1 MNTRIL
7 IPILMCAG
15 LLISCKHAPSSLNVT
30 NPDSPRAAYA
40 QEKLGAVLEA
50 YKGYQVL
57 VGCWKDPEFRQQME
71 ERGLVPADADMD
83 AKEAYFLCVDGA
95 DVVVCG
101 SDESGELYGCLEV
114 CDRLSDKGKLPRK
127 LSFYDRPDMVMRG
140 TCIGVQKTYY
150 LPGRTVYEYPYTEE
164 NFPWFYDKDLW
175 IKYLDMLVANRMN
188 SLYLWNGHPFASL
201 VKLDD
206 YPYAVEVS
214 DEDFRKNQEIFSF
227 LTEEADKRGI
237 WVIQMFYNIIVSKP
251 FAEYHHIPT
260 QNRNVKITPLL
271 SDYTRKSIAAFV
283 EKYPNVGLLVC
294 LGEAMNT
301 VQDDVDWFTQTIIP
315 GVQDGLAALGK
326 EEEPPIVLR
335 AHDTDCKLVM
345 DAALP
350 IYKNLYTMNK
360 YNGESLC
367 TYEPRGPWTETH
379 RSLSA
384 LGSVHIENVHILA
397 NLEPFRYGSPEFIRK
412 SVNAMHEVHGANGL
426 HLYPQASYWDW
437 PYSADKLEDG
447 GRLLEMDRDWIW
459 YKAWARYAWDDSRD
473 PGKEQNY
480 WADNLADY
488 YGCSHAA
495 ARHILEAYNEAGEI
509 SPKLLRKFGITE
521 GNRQTFLLGMFMSQL
536 VNPNRWTVYPA
547 FAASCGPEGEKLEVW
562 AQREFAGEEHV
573 GEYPPLMVAQVR
585 EHARKALAAIDAVSS
600 VKKNQEEF
608 ERLRNDIHCYEAFA
622 ASFTLKIEAAMEV
635 LMYSYDK
642 DLSRLEKAYSLMDE
656 SLVHYRRLVELGDS
670 HYLYA
675 NSMQTA
681 QRRIPASGAN
691 AGNKLWSELLPKYE
705 EELAN
710 FGRNLETLKDAAAA
724 PASLPNKT
732 FVPAN
737 VRLIS
742 PAKLQWVPVKEG
754 ERPFL
759 DNPGAIVEFAP
770 ELADMS
776 LMVTNTLVQRDQH
789 TVFEFQTD
797 APVEL
802 WVGYYRPISPSNRYL
817 DPPKLETDASANDFG
832 QADIRIANAIHIAN
846 SPAVDLHSFS
856 FGPGRHRVDLGK
868 GMCLVFGFANPDP
881 DFKTRDAGL
890 KQTGG
895 VDWLFY

>member
-1 MNTRIL
+1 MKTKLL
-7 IPILMCAG
+7 IPILASLC
-15 LLISCKHAPSSLNVT
+15 LQISCTHSPSTATLS

-40 QEKLGAVLEA
+40 LEKLNAVLSEHD
-50 YKGYQVL
+50 GYQVT
-57 VGCWKDPEFRQQME
+57 VGCWKDPEFRAQVQD
-71 ERGLVPADADMD
+71 LVPADADME
-83 AKEAYFLCVDGA
+83 AKEAYFLHVDGSE
-95 DVVVCG
+95 VTVCG
-101 SDESGELYGCLEV
+101 TDESGELYGCLEV
-114 CDRLSDKGKLPRK
+114 CDRLNEQGKLPRK
-127 LSFYDRPDMVMRG
+127 LSQFDHPEMVMRG

-175 IKYLDMLVANRMN
+175 VKYLDMMVENRMN

-201 VKLDD
+201 VKLPD

-214 DEDFRKNQEIFSF
+214 EEDFRKNEEMFGF
-227 LTEEADKRGI
+227 LTEEANKRGI

-301 VQDDVDWFTQTIIP
+301 VEDDVVWFTETIIP
-315 GVQDGLAALGK
+315 GVQDGLKALGK

-335 AHDTDCKLVM
+335 AHDTNCKMVM

-384 LGSVHIENVHILA
+384 LGSIHIENVHILA
-397 NLEPFRYGSPEFIRK
+397 NLEPFRYGAPGFIRK
-412 SVNAMHEVHGANGL
+412 SVLAMHEVHGANGL

-459 YKAWARYAWDDSRD
+459 YRAWGRYAWEAGRD
-473 PGKEQNY
+473 PKAEDGY
-480 WADNLADY
+480 WSQTLADF
-488 YGCSHAA
+488 YGCSAA
-495 ARHILEAYNEAGEI
+495 DSRRILEAYEESGEI

-521 GNRQTFLLGMFMSQL
+521 GNRETFLLGMFMSQL
-536 VNPNRWTVYPA
+536 VNPTRWTVYPD
-547 FAASCGPEGEKLEVW
+547 FANSCGPLGEKLEVW
-562 AQREFAGEEHV
+562 AEKEYKGEAHE
-573 GEYPPLMVAQVR
+573 GTDLPPLLIAQVR
-585 EHARKALAAIDAVSS
+585 EHARKALAAIEGVRS
-600 VKKNQEEF
+600 VKKNSEEF
-608 ERLRNDIHCYEAFA
+608 ERLRNDIRCYEAFA
-622 ASFTLKIEAAMEV
+622 ASFTDKLEAAMDV
-635 LMYSYDK
+635 LMYSHNGDRSLL
-642 DLSRLEKAYSLMDE
+642 DQAYAKME
-656 SLVHYRRLVELGDS
+656 RSLVHYRRLVELGDS

-691 AGNKLWSELLPKYE
+691 AGNKLWSELLPQYE
-705 EELAN
+705 KELATFATN
-710 FGRNLETLKDAAAA
+710 MKTLDAKEEATGADFAAFKPAQVRILSPKNL
-724 PASLPNKT
+724 
-732 FVPAN
+732 V
-737 VRLIS
+737 
-742 PAKLQWVPVKEG
+742 WVPMKEG

-759 DNPGAIVEFAP
+759 DNRGTITAYAP
-770 ELADMS
+770 EIAS
-776 LMVTNTLVQRDQH
+776 LQIMQTNTLVQRDQH
-789 TVFEFQTD
+789 TVFEFETA
-797 APVEL
+797 APVTL
-802 WVGYYRPISPSNRYL
+802 WVGYYSPISPSNRYM
-817 DPPKLETDASANDFG
+817 PAPKLETDASANDYG
-832 QADIRIANAIHIAN
+832 QADIQIANAIEIAG
-846 SPAVDLHSFS
+846 SPAVNLHSFN
-856 FGPGRHRVDLGK
+856 FGPGRHTIDIGR
-868 GMCLVFGFANPDP
+868 GMCLVFGFTEQPQ
-881 DFKTRDAGL
+881 DFKPRDAGL
-890 KQTGG
+890 KEFGAI
-895 VDWLFY
+895 DWLFY